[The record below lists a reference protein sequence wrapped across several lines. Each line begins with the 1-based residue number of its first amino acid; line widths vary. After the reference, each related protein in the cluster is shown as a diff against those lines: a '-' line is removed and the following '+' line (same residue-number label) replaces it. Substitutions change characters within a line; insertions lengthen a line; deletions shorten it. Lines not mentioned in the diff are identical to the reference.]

1 MPVAHWF
8 SLSKTPF
15 LARSS
20 HCVSVTKSGIL
31 IVYGGELKPRTP
43 IDAGVGRDATP
54 RGSLHVF
61 DLAKGLLSQ
70 GWRMLTPD
78 PKHTSDFADQNS
90 ALPQPRVGATT
101 VWLNDALYLWGGRG
115 GEDMTPL
122 DAHQVGVWKA
132 TINASEGPQQS
143 VRWERIVATNEDQ
156 APESRSYHAS
166 VALGGNIYIHAG
178 CPTSGRLSTLH
189 AFHVKDCSWK
199 VLASAP
205 EPGRGGTSLAATT
218 VAGKDLL
225 LRFGGF
231 CGQQLPSAA
240 GEVDIYI
247 IAEDKWVTIQ
257 PTADPVHGSPGPRSV
272 AGFAHFQSPFPALS
286 NSVAVLYH
294 GEREASSQGHAGAG
308 QFWDDVWVLLKE
320 GDDVLNGWQWQQLEV
335 YSDDHLPE
343 GRGWFPPAAWV
354 DGHGDTKLVLF
365 GGLLSSNE
373 RSDEL
378 WELEIN

>member
-1 MPVAHWF
+1 MPAAHWF

-31 IVYGGELKPRTP
+31 IVFGGELKPRTP
-43 IDAGVGRDATP
+43 IDTGVGDDTTP

-78 PKHTSDFADQNS
+78 PKHISPGADMDQS
-90 ALPQPRVGATT
+90 LPEPRVGATT

-115 GEDMTPL
+115 GQDMAPL
-122 DAHQVGVWKA
+122 SAQQAGIWKA
-132 TINASEGPQQS
+132 TIRASEGPQQS
-143 VRWERIVATNEDQ
+143 VRWERVAATNEDQ
-156 APESRSYHAS
+156 APESCSYHVS
-166 VALGGNIYIHAG
+166 VAHGDNVYIHAG
-178 CPTSGRLSTLH
+178 CPASGRLGTLH
-189 AFHVKDCSWK
+189 AFNITGSQWK
-199 VLASAP
+199 ALASAP

-218 VAGKDLL
+218 VAGKDVL

-240 GEVDIYI
+240 GEVDVYVIS
-247 IAEDKWVTIQ
+247 EDKWLTVQ
-257 PTADPVHGSPGPRSV
+257 PTADPTHGSPGPRSV
-272 AGFAHFQSPFPALS
+272 AGFTHFQSPFPALS
-286 NSVAVLYH
+286 NAVAVLYH
-294 GEREASSQGHAGAG
+294 GERDASSQGHAGAG
-308 QFWDDVWVLLKE
+308 EFWDDVWVLLKE
-320 GDDVLNGWQWQQLEV
+320 GDDVLNGWSWQHLEV
-335 YSDDHLPE
+335 YSDDHIPE

-354 DGHGDTKLVLF
+354 DGHDDTKLVLF